1 MPHPA
6 KSAIY
11 SGNSLHNFVSCKC
24 MEGSILSV
32 EAVHDS
38 IFRVYINIYERYEYE
53 FSQKHRSIM
62 VTLKPL
68 SLGLLLLQ
76 YVTCVHSKRDS
87 AAAVETIV
95 DNTAVVEAK
104 QHNTALMGKIFP
116 ELFKRHKIE
125 QGIAQVFK
133 DVTDLIHEG
142 EVAVFALVGWGL
154 VPLTESLYDVY
165 LAKKSV
171 KSEDGD
177 DMGAEA
183 DYETTTQSKSSSSTI
198 GDVKDKNTI
207 HPFRRTRL
215 FYIVDHISQ
224 ASKIALG
231 VIAVDVLALLSRKMG
246 YNPWGIMEKI
256 SQIFSK
262 IVYTGWFTYRIKLFK
277 RHLLDKRFYGDLG
290 KMHVFDQLG
299 DGILYATFVV
309 SMLNYLHVQTGL
321 ALTSLF
327 SVGATGTLVFGL
339 ASKDI
344 ASQLLSGLTLHLSEK
359 LFEGDDVRFHDGTS
373 GRIVSMGWFET
384 MVRNSDEIV
393 VGVPNTE
400 VRRCKV
406 CHYLLSSYGLWLNHF
421 PFLSC
426 FQLSGQRVYNLSRTP
441 KSQVLQTLRVSYD
454 DADKISTFLEAIKTE
469 VKKLPKIITD
479 GSRPFRAHWRNY
491 EDDYLEVVVDFH
503 FDIKPTGNEYHDNR
517 QQVLEAIFQAA
528 TKTGIKFQTSEH

>member
-1 MPHPA
+1 
-6 KSAIY
+6 
-11 SGNSLHNFVSCKC
+11 
-24 MEGSILSV
+24 
-32 EAVHDS
+32 
-38 IFRVYINIYERYEYE
+38 
-53 FSQKHRSIM
+53 M
-62 VTLKPL
+62 VALKPV
-68 SLGLLLLQ
+68 SFGLLLQ
-76 YVTCVHSKRDS
+76 CINSVHSKIDDAV
-87 AAAVETIV
+87 AAAETI
-95 DNTAVVEAK
+95 AVVEAK

-125 QGIAQVFK
+125 QGISQVFK

-165 LAKKSV
+165 LSQKSV
-171 KSEDGD
+171 NGDENEDD
-177 DMGAEA
+177 NMGAEA
-183 DYETTTQSKSSSSTI
+183 DYETTTHSTSSS
-198 GDVKDKNTI
+198 NTVGAAKGENTV

-215 FYIVDHISQ
+215 FHLVDHISQ

-231 VIAVDVLALLSRKMG
+231 VITVDVLALLSRKMG

-277 RHLLDKRFYGDLG
+277 RYLLDKRFNGDLG

-299 DGILYATFVV
+299 DGLLYATFVV
-309 SMLNYLHVQTGL
+309 SMLNYLQVQTGL

-339 ASKDI
+339 ASKDV

-373 GRIVSMGWFET
+373 GQIVSMGWFET

-400 VRRCKV
+400 VRMCKACSLFV
-406 CHYLLSSYGLWLNHF
+406 VNVWYLAESFSSSLSAEWPTSVQLKSY
-421 PFLSC
+421 SKVT
-426 FQLSGQRVYNLSRTP
+426 S
-441 KSQVLQTLRVSYD
+441 
-454 DADKISTFLEAIKTE
+454 STN
-469 VKKLPKIITD
+469 ITC
-479 GSRPFRAHWRNY
+479 
-491 EDDYLEVVVDFH
+491 
-503 FDIKPTGNEYHDNR
+503 
-517 QQVLEAIFQAA
+517 
-528 TKTGIKFQTSEH
+528 

>member
-1 MPHPA
+1 
-6 KSAIY
+6 
-11 SGNSLHNFVSCKC
+11 
-24 MEGSILSV
+24 
-32 EAVHDS
+32 
-38 IFRVYINIYERYEYE
+38 
-53 FSQKHRSIM
+53 M
-62 VTLKPL
+62 VTLMKPL
-68 SLGLLLLQ
+68 SFGLLLLQ
-76 YVTCVHSKRDS
+76 YYVACVHSKRDS
-87 AAAVETIV
+87 AAAAETIV

-154 VPLTESLYDVY
+154 VPLTESLHDVY
-165 LAKKSV
+165 LAKKSKV
-171 KSEDGD
+171 KVGEDDGD

-183 DYETTTQSKSSSSTI
+183 DYETTIQSKSSSNTI
-198 GDVKDKNTI
+198 GAVKDKNTI
-207 HPFRRTRL
+207 HPFRQTRL
-215 FYIVDHISQ
+215 FHIVDHISQ

-231 VIAVDVLALLSRKMG
+231 VITVDVLALVSRKMG
-246 YNPWGIMEKI
+246 YNPWGIMEKV

-277 RHLLDKRFYGDLG
+277 RHLLDKRFDGDLG

-309 SMLNYLHVQTGL
+309 SMLQFLQVQTGL

-344 ASQLLSGLTLHLSEK
+344 ASQILSGLTLHLSEK

-400 VRRCKV
+400 VRMCKV
-406 CHYLLSSYGLWLNHF
+406 CLIICCQGSIIFLFFLAFSAEWPTSVQLKSYSKVTN
-421 PFLSC
+421 STNITC
-426 FQLSGQRVYNLSRTP
+426 
-441 KSQVLQTLRVSYD
+441 KLR
-454 DADKISTFLEAIKTE
+454 
-469 VKKLPKIITD
+469 
-479 GSRPFRAHWRNY
+479 RC
-491 EDDYLEVVVDFH
+491 
-503 FDIKPTGNEYHDNR
+503 R
-517 QQVLEAIFQAA
+517 QNSNIL
-528 TKTGIKFQTSEH
+528 GGY

>member
-1 MPHPA
+1 
-6 KSAIY
+6 
-11 SGNSLHNFVSCKC
+11 
-24 MEGSILSV
+24 
-32 EAVHDS
+32 
-38 IFRVYINIYERYEYE
+38 
-53 FSQKHRSIM
+53 M
-62 VTLKPL
+62 VALKPV
-68 SLGLLLLQ
+68 SFGLLLQ
-76 YVTCVHSKRDS
+76 CINSVHSKRDDAV
-87 AAAVETIV
+87 AAAETI
-95 DNTAVVEAK
+95 AVVEAK

-125 QGIAQVFK
+125 QGISQVFK

-165 LAKKSV
+165 LSQKSV
-171 KSEDGD
+171 NGDENEDD
-177 DMGAEA
+177 NMGAEA
-183 DYETTTQSKSSSSTI
+183 DYKTTTHSTSSS
-198 GDVKDKNTI
+198 NTVGAAKGKKTV

-215 FYIVDHISQ
+215 FHLVDHISQ

-231 VIAVDVLALLSRKMG
+231 VITVDVLALLSRKMG

-262 IVYTGWFTYRIKLFK
+262 VVYTGWFTYRIKLFK
-277 RHLLDKRFYGDLG
+277 RYLLDKLFNGDLG

-299 DGILYATFVV
+299 DGLLYATFVV
-309 SMLNYLHVQTGL
+309 SMLNYLQVQTGL

-373 GRIVSMGWFET
+373 GQIVSMGWFET

-400 VRRCKV
+400 VSKV
-406 CHYLLSSYGLWLNHF
+406 CSLFVVNVWYLAESFFFFAFS
-421 PFLSC
+421 
-426 FQLSGQRVYNLSRTP
+426 
-441 KSQVLQTLRVSYD
+441 
-454 DADKISTFLEAIKTE
+454 
-469 VKKLPKIITD
+469 
-479 GSRPFRAHWRNY
+479 
-491 EDDYLEVVVDFH
+491 
-503 FDIKPTGNEYHDNR
+503 
-517 QQVLEAIFQAA
+517 
-528 TKTGIKFQTSEH
+528 